1 MNTFKKVL
9 FLPTKTERIRALFI
23 LIFLI
28 IMAILEAAG
37 VASVMP
43 FLAVLGDPKL
53 IETNNTLKNLY
64 EFSAKVG
71 VNDVDTFLFFLG
83 LGAFVLIVISAAYK
97 IYTHYSTSIF
107 IEMLRHSLG
116 ARLFEN
122 YLRQPY
128 AFFLD
133 RNSGDMSKNI
143 LSELDAIIG
152 GVIRPAFNMIASIFV
167 LISITTLLLIVNPWL
182 AFFAAGTL
190 CLMYLAIFVLIK
202 RKVSSLGD
210 KKTLANQKRFIS
222 AGEAF
227 DGIKEIK
234 LLGRENAF
242 LSRYSNASYEFAS
255 SQAAYQA
262 LSQIPKYLIEAIAFG
277 GLIAT
282 VLVLLIADGGLSKSG
297 SLGQVLPILGIY
309 AFSAYRL
316 QPALQSIF
324 FGLASIRYGKAAVDN
339 FYEDLFC
346 NNETNKKLSKEIP
359 LQLKLFEHIEL
370 NNICYIYPGAPKL
383 ALENINIKIP
393 VGNLI
398 GIVGG
403 TGAGKTTLIDLF
415 LGLLE
420 PTEGSI
426 KLDGQ
431 TLNADILRS
440 WQKSLGY
447 VPQDIHLNDATIE
460 ENIALGIVKSDI
472 NQKQLKKAAEMAQI
486 NSFIEQELPEQYQ
499 TVVGERGIRLSGGQR
514 QRIGIARAL
523 YNDPDL
529 LVLDE
534 ATSALDTITE
544 QSMMDSIN
552 AIARHK
558 TIIIITHRL
567 STVKSCDQ
575 IMILQNGRINEI
587 GSYEELV
594 IKSDKFREM
603 VIVNNQDHK

>member
-1 MNTFKKVL
+1 L
-9 FLPTKTERIRALFI
+9 FL
-23 LIFLI
+23 LI

-64 EFSAKVG
+64 EFSAKIG
-71 VNDVDTFLFFLG
+71 VSDVDTFLFFLG
-83 LGAFVLIVISAAYK
+83 LGAFALIVISAAYK
-97 IYTHYSTSIF
+97 IYTHYSTSTF

-152 GVIRPAFNMIASIFV
+152 GVIRPAFNMVASIFV

-182 AFFAAGTL
+182 AFLAAGTL
-190 CLMYLAIFVLIK
+190 CMMYLVIFTLIK
-202 RKVSSLGD
+202 RKVSLLGD

-227 DGIKEIK
+227 GGIKEIK
-234 LLGRENAF
+234 LLGREYAF
-242 LSRYSNASYEFAS
+242 LNRYSNASYEFAS
-255 SQAAYQA
+255 SQASYQA

-282 VLVLLIADGGLSKSG
+282 AIVLLIIDGGLSKSG

-316 QPALQSIF
+316 QPALQSVF
-324 FGLASIRYGKAAVDN
+324 FGLASIKYGKAAVDN

-346 NNETNKKLSKEIP
+346 NNGLTENLSRETP
-359 LQLKLFEHIEL
+359 FQLKLIKYIEL
-370 NNICYIYPGAPKL
+370 NNICYIYPGAPKH
-383 ALENINIKIP
+383 ALENLNIIIP
-393 VGNLI
+393 VGNSI

-403 TGAGKTTLIDLF
+403 TGAGKTTLVDLF
-415 LGLLE
+415 LGLLQ
-420 PTEGSI
+420 PTQGSI

-431 TLNADILRS
+431 NLNADILRS

-447 VPQDIHLNDATIE
+447 VPQEIYLTDATIE
-460 ENIALGIVKSDI
+460 ENIAFGIDKSEI
-472 NQKQLKKAAEMAQI
+472 NKKQLKKAAKMAQI
-486 NSFIEQELPEQYQ
+486 NNFIEQELPEKYQ
-499 TVVGERGIRLSGGQR
+499 TVVGERGVRLSGGQR

-523 YNDPDL
+523 YNDPDF

-544 QSMMDSIN
+544 QSMMESIN

-575 IMILQNGRINEI
+575 IMVLQNGRINEI
-587 GSYEELV
+587 GSYEELMR
-594 IKSDKFREM
+594 KSNEFREM
-603 VIVNNQDHK
+603 VIIND